1 MKINVLMPVL
11 ATPVQWLK
19 QAVESVIYQ
28 DHPNFNLIIVDDNN
42 TVGPITEFL
51 SDISKQH
58 ELIKVVRK
66 DANEG
71 IASALNFGIRHCHGD
86 LIVRMDAD
94 DIANV
99 DLLKSHDKYFSLH
112 PDRHICGV
120 QIRLFNEQRQWVS
133 NHPLQITRSLASLMP
148 GHWFVNHPG
157 IAYRRSAINSIGGYN
172 DTPSTLAEDYSLWV
186 KFLVGGYTIYNME
199 EVLINYRVHPKSFSF
214 APDRKAP
221 EWHEFLTA
229 QKKLLDE

>member
-11 ATPVQWLK
+11 ATPVKWLK

-51 SDISKQH
+51 SDISNQQ

-71 IASALNFGIRHCHGD
+71 IASALNFGIRHCNGD

-94 DIANV
+94 DIAHV
-99 DLLKSHDKYFSLH
+99 ELLKSHDKYFSLH

-157 IAYRRSAINSIGGYN
+157 IAYRHAAINAIGGYN

-186 KFLVGGYTIYNME
+186 KFLVSGYTIYNIE

>member
-51 SDISKQH
+51 SDISNQH
-58 ELIKVVRK
+58 ELIRVVRK

-94 DIANV
+94 DIAHA

>member
-66 DANEG
+66 EANEG
-71 IASALNFGIRHCHGD
+71 IASALNFGIRHCNGD

-94 DIANV
+94 DIAHV
-99 DLLKSHDKYFSLH
+99 ELLKSHDKYFSLH

>member
-51 SDISKQH
+51 SDISNQH
-58 ELIKVVRK
+58 ELIRVVRK

-94 DIANV
+94 DIAHA

-157 IAYRRSAINSIGGYN
+157 IAYRHSAINSLGGYN

-186 KFLVGGYTIYNME
+186 KFLVSGYTIYNME

-221 EWHEFLTA
+221 EWHDFLTA